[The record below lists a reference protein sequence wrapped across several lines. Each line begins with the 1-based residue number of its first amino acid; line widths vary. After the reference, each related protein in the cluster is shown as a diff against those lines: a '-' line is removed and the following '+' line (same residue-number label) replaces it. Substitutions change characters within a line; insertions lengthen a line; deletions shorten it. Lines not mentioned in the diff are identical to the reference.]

1 MLKVSQK
8 WILKPLKLIFENCLI
23 TRLLPDQWKKANV
36 VPIHKKGDK
45 QLIESYKPVSLLP
58 VCDKL
63 FERHIF
69 NSLFYYF
76 IENNPLST
84 HQSAFI
90 PGDSSVHQLRSI
102 TQEIYNAFG
111 CNSSLEVQGAFLNIS
126 KAFKKVW
133 HGGLIYKLERNGING
148 DLLRL
153 AESFLSESYQ
163 RVVLNGQASN
173 QVRIQTSNSTTAKL
187 CYKSS
192 D

>member
-23 TRLLPDQWKKANV
+23 TRLLPGQWKKANFV
-36 VPIHKKGDK
+36 SIHKKGDK

-58 VCDKL
+58 VCGKL
-63 FERHIF
+63 FERLTF
-69 NSLFYYF
+69 NSLFNYF
-76 IENNPLST
+76 MENNPLST
-84 HQSAFI
+84 RQSAFI
-90 PGDSSVHQLRSI
+90 PGDLSVHQLRSI
-102 TQEIYNAFG
+102 IQEIYNAFG

-133 HGGLIYKLERNGING
+133 HGGLIYKLKRDGING
-148 DLLRL
+148 DLWRL
-153 AESFLSESYQ
+153 AESFLAESYQ

-173 QVRIQTSNSTTAKL
+173 QGRIQTSNSSTAKL

>member
-1 MLKVSQK
+1 M
-8 WILKPLKLIFENCLI
+8 KPLKLIFENCLI

-69 NSLFYYF
+69 NSLFNYF

-133 HGGLIYKLERNGING
+133 YGGLIYKLERNGING

-173 QVRIQTSNSTTAKL
+173 QGRIQTSNSTTAKL